1 MADGE
6 PGFAYAAASVL
17 VLPFLRE
24 TGELVE
30 EMLGGGSEGYRG
42 CWYCWGGPPCCTAA
56 EDMAIEGIRRC
67 AQYGRPD
74 CIELWVGCGVWLVQ
88 GEISPIQTV
97 ALGCIMQGR

>member
-6 PGFAYAAASVL
+6 PGFAYGASVL
-17 VLPFLRE
+17 FPLCLRE

-56 EDMAIEGIRRC
+56 EDMAFEGICRC
-67 AQYGRPD
+67 AQY
-74 CIELWVGCGVWLVQ
+74 
-88 GEISPIQTV
+88 
-97 ALGCIMQGR
+97 